1 MVNNEPSHDRQPEAY
16 RDYLLLLA
24 RMWSPRRLQRKMDAS
39 DLVQDALVKAYAKRD
54 QFKGDSSGQYK
65 AWLRVTLKNT
75 LLDAID
81 KFERRPEQSV
91 CQVEEASGRLELW
104 LAAEQPSPSEPVIRD
119 EQLELLARF
128 LTELPEDQQEVL
140 VLKHCL
146 GRKVAEIAEE
156 TGRSI
161 ASVAGL
167 LRRGLK
173 QLRVLF
179 PEE

>member
-1 MVNNEPSHDRQPEAY
+1 MVNNETSHDHQPEAY
-16 RDYLLLLA
+16 RDYLRLLA
-24 RMWSPRRLQRKMDAS
+24 RMWSPRCLQRKMDAS

-54 QFKGDSSGQYK
+54 QFKGDSSCQYK

-104 LAAEQPSPSEPVIRD
+104 LEAGQPSPGELAVRD

-146 GRKVAEIAEE
+146 GWKVAEIAEE
-156 TGRSI
+156 TDRSI

-173 QLRVLF
+173 RLRELF
-179 PEE
+179 PKE

>member
-1 MVNNEPSHDRQPEAY
+1 MVSYEPSHDRRPEAY
-16 RDYLLLLA
+16 RDYLRLLA
-24 RMWSPRRLQRKMDAS
+24 RMWSPRRFQRKMDAS
-39 DLVQDALVKAYAKRD
+39 DLVQDALVKACAKRD

-91 CQVEEASGRLELW
+91 CQVGEASRRLEQW
-104 LAAEQPSPSEPVIRD
+104 IEAEQPSPSEPAVRD

-128 LTELPEDQQEVL
+128 LAELPEDQQEVL

-146 GRKVAEIAEE
+146 GQKVAEIAEK
-156 TGRSI
+156 TDRSI

-173 QLRVLF
+173 RLRELF

>member
-1 MVNNEPSHDRQPEAY
+1 MTTQPELY
-16 RDYLLLLA
+16 REYLLLLA
-24 RMWSPRRLQRKMDAS
+24 RMWSPRRWQRKMDAS
-39 DLVQDALVKAYAKRD
+39 DLVQDTLLKAHERRN
-54 QFKGDSSGQYK
+54 QFEGDSSGQFK

-75 LLDAID
+75 MLDAID
-81 KFERRPEQSV
+81 KLERRPEQSV
-91 CQVEEASGRLELW
+91 RQVEEVSGRLERWIVSKL
-104 LAAEQPSPSEPVIRD
+104 PSPSQAAMGD
-119 EQLELLARF
+119 EQLQLLAR
-128 LTELPEDQQEVL
+128 LLSKLPDDQQEVL

-146 GRKVAEIAEE
+146 GLKVAEIAEE

-173 QLRVLF
+173 RLRELF

>member
-1 MVNNEPSHDRQPEAY
+1 MASNEPSHDRQPEAY
-16 RDYLLLLA
+16 RDYLRLLA
-24 RMWSPRRLQRKMDAS
+24 RMWMPRRLRRKMDAS
-39 DLVQDALVKAYAKRD
+39 DLVQDALVKACAKRD
-54 QFKGDSSGQYK
+54 QFKGDCSGQYK

-81 KFERRPEQSV
+81 RFERRPEQSV
-91 CQVEEASGRLELW
+91 CQVEEASRRLEHW
-104 LAAEQPSPSEPVIRD
+104 IHAEQPSPSEPAIRG
-119 EQLELLARF
+119 EQLELLARL

-156 TGRSI
+156 TDRSI

-173 QLRVLF
+173 RLRELF

>member
-1 MVNNEPSHDRQPEAY
+1 MTTQPEQY

-24 RMWSPRRLQRKMDAS
+24 RMWSPRRWQRKMDAS
-39 DLVQDALVKAYAKRD
+39 DLVQDALLKAHARRD
-54 QFKGDSSGQYK
+54 QFKGDNSGQFK

-75 LLDAID
+75 ILDAVD
-81 KFERRPEQSV
+81 KLERRPEQSAH
-91 CQVEEASGRLELW
+91 QVEEASHRLENW
-104 LAAEQPSPSEPVIRD
+104 IESKQPTPIEAAMGD
-119 EQLELLARF
+119 EQLELLAR
-128 LTELPEDQQEVL
+128 LLAELPDDQQEVL

-146 GRKVAEIAEE
+146 GLKVAEIAEE
-156 TGRSI
+156 TSRSV

-173 QLRVLF
+173 RLRKLF